1 MKRNNLFRGREPCDE
16 VPLLCPCSARTVFA
30 WMPVSTNI
38 LEFRHYSHVHHTLR
52 NFEKSK
58 ERNAWSIQWVSRKSR
73 KPSTICTNSPCFMW
87 LEDAEQWKAPERFF
101 SALLMKSRNLWWINL
116 LELHGSNSNYQS
128 EPTKNHQ
135 KICIARAYPNHIKQN
150 TLVVRVALLGTA
162 TSGRPKVF
170 AFGNLVARRII
181 MNHYHWLH
189 LNSTIS
195 EWC

>member
-1 MKRNNLFRGREPCDE
+1 MLCTHGFCMNACKYKHTRVQTLLTCAPHSEEFWKIKRNGMLDQFNDFHGNHGNHLQ
-16 VPLLCPCSARTVFA
+16 SA
-30 WMPVSTNI
+30 
-38 LEFRHYSHVHHTLR
+38 L
-52 NFEKSK
+52 
-58 ERNAWSIQWVSRKSR
+58 
-73 KPSTICTNSPCFMW
+73 SPCFMW
-87 LEDAEQWKAPERFF
+87 LEDAKQWKAPERFF

-150 TLVVRVALLGTA
+150 ILVVRVALLGTA